1 MSGLTKHLTA
11 ERDLS
16 DGDEP
21 ERDLSDRHHASGQL
35 PDAQQHTCGKLAH
48 RYHTYRCLPN
58 CHRTGGRLP
67 KCHHTDGLAS
77 DGDETARCRDFSR
90 LWIPA
95 GGDMHQLPVAT
106 SDSFNVLAPFAIPE
120 AVKNPMHQ
128 SRIACEIEERFSDM
142 KEIVEAR

>member
-1 MSGLTKHLTA
+1 MSGLTKHPTA

-58 CHRTGGRLP
+58 CHRT
-67 KCHHTDGLAS
+67 DGLAS
-77 DGDETARCRDFSR
+77 DGDETACCRDFSR